1 MTNRNTQKTGVEE
14 TVRDIRRATRKRY
27 SAEEKIRIVLEGLR
41 GEDSIAELCRREGI
55 NANMYYRWSKEF
67 LEAGKKR
74 LAGDTARE
82 ATSDEVKTL
91 RAEASA
97 LKETLA
103 ELLMENRLLKKSVL
117 GDGEDGI

>member
-1 MTNRNTQKTGVEE
+1 MTNRASQKTSAEK

-67 LEAGKKR
+67 LEAGTKL

-82 ATSDEVKTL
+82 ATSD
-91 RAEASA
+91 
-97 LKETLA
+97 
-103 ELLMENRLLKKSVL
+103 
-117 GDGEDGI
+117 